1 MTDGTPVTSHTVNGT
16 TPRADHSRRDTIPAT
31 AATAAD
37 DDELRAWVVEGALAR
52 MDLDTKARLIAG
64 QDMWSLPAVPAV
76 GLRSVVMS
84 DGPIGV
90 RGTRWSPDDPSVAL
104 PSPTAL
110 AATWDPELAHRAG
123 RLLAH
128 EARRKGVDVLL
139 APTVNLHRTPLGGR
153 HFECFSEDP
162 LLTGVIGAG
171 YVRGVQDGG
180 VGTTVKHFVAND
192 SETERFTL
200 DARVGERALRELYLA
215 PFEHIVTHAG
225 PWGVMSAY
233 NGVNGAT
240 MTENHR
246 LQNEVL
252 RGEWGFDGVIVSDWM
267 AARDTVR
274 AAEGGLDIAMP
285 GPKTVYGAALAD
297 AVRDGR
303 VAERTL
309 DAAVRRVLRLAAR
322 VGALDGA
329 PPAGTSGAE
338 EIDGRALAREIARR
352 SFVLLKNA
360 PAPDGGAVLPLN
372 RDALRRVALIGDTAR
387 HARVMG
393 GGSATVFPEHVVS
406 PLAGL
411 RRALPPA
418 VELVHAQGADPRT
431 RLAPAAEYFTLRS
444 RYRDEDG
451 NVLAEL
457 PQPDGQVMTVGS
469 LPTGVTARQ
478 LHSVD
483 ITGSFTPDRSGTHTF
498 GVTGFGSYTLD
509 VAGHRLAEDVCVPD
523 SDDPFLAFTD
533 PSERRFTVELTAAE
547 TVEVAFRFV
556 PFTKGMD
563 DNIAALAFGLGHR
576 PPTATDEELIEEA
589 VAVAAASDVAVIVV
603 ATTEE
608 TESEGFDRASLKLP
622 GHQDELVRRVAEAN
636 PRTVVVVNTGSPVEM
651 PWRDE
656 VAAVLLGWF
665 PGQEAGHA
673 LADVL
678 LGAEEPGGRLPTTWP
693 AAMTDCPVLDTEPV
707 DGLLTYDEDVFIGYR
722 AWACQDTP
730 PAYWFGHGLGYTDWA
745 YEEAAFTPAPP
756 GAHELGTLRVKVRN
770 TGGRPGREVVQV
782 YLEPADTATAD
793 AAERPRRRLAGFA
806 TAQAAPGRTT
816 VVEIPVPRRAAQ
828 IWHAE
833 LDAWH
838 TVQGRYR
845 LRAGRSYP
853 DLRVEAACDA
863 L

>member
-1 MTDGTPVTSHTVNGT
+1 MTEGTPVTSHTVNGT

-31 AATAAD
+31 AATAPD
-37 DDELRAWVVEGALAR
+37 DDELRAWVVEDALAR

-64 QDMWSLPAVPAV
+64 QDMWSLPAVPTV

-200 DARVGERALRELYLA
+200 DARVSERALRELYLA

-233 NGVNGAT
+233 NGVNGDHDREPPPPERGPARGVGLRRRD
-240 MTENHR
+240 R
-246 LQNEVL
+246 LGL
-252 RGEWGFDGVIVSDWM
+252 DG
-267 AARDTVR
+267 RPRHGR

-303 VAERTL
+303 VAERRL

-329 PPAGTSGAE
+329 PPAGASRAE
-338 EIDGRALAREIARR
+338 EIDGKALAREIARR
-352 SFVLLKNA
+352 SFVLLKND

-431 RLAPAAEYFTLRS
+431 RLAPAAESFTLRS
-444 RYRDEDG
+444 RYWDEDG

-469 LPTGVTARQ
+469 LPTGVTALQ

-498 GVTGFGSYTLD
+498 GVTGFRQL
-509 VAGHRLAEDVCVPD
+509 H
-523 SDDPFLAFTD
+523 
-533 PSERRFTVELTAAE
+533 
-547 TVEVAFRFV
+547 
-556 PFTKGMD
+556 
-563 DNIAALAFGLGHR
+563 
-576 PPTATDEELIEEA
+576 
-589 VAVAAASDVAVIVV
+589 
-603 ATTEE
+603 
-608 TESEGFDRASLKLP
+608 
-622 GHQDELVRRVAEAN
+622 
-636 PRTVVVVNTGSPVEM
+636 
-651 PWRDE
+651 
-656 VAAVLLGWF
+656 
-665 PGQEAGHA
+665 
-673 LADVL
+673 
-678 LGAEEPGGRLPTTWP
+678 
-693 AAMTDCPVLDTEPV
+693 
-707 DGLLTYDEDVFIGYR
+707 
-722 AWACQDTP
+722 
-730 PAYWFGHGLGYTDWA
+730 
-745 YEEAAFTPAPP
+745 
-756 GAHELGTLRVKVRN
+756 
-770 TGGRPGREVVQV
+770 
-782 YLEPADTATAD
+782 
-793 AAERPRRRLAGFA
+793 PRRRWSPAGRGRLRPRLRRPLPRLH
-806 TAQAAPGRTT
+806 QPVRAALH
-816 VVEIPVPRRAAQ
+816 RRADGGRDRRGRLSLRPV
-828 IWHAE
+828 H
-833 LDAWH
+833 
-838 TVQGRYR
+838 QGHGRQHRGSR
-845 LRAGRSYP
+845 LRPGAPPADRHGRGTH
-853 DLRVEAACDA
+853 RGGRRGRRGQ
-863 L
+863 